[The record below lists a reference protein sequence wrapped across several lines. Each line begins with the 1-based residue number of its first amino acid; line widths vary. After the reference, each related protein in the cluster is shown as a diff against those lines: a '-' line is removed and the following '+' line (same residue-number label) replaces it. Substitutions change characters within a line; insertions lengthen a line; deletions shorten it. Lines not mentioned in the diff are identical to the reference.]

1 MIETVET
8 GLQWALG
15 ITAFLSFILLVYCII
30 TKQEINTWQFPMLL
44 ALFLDSIFI
53 FAILRRTKGNQ
64 LNTPEKESHP
74 LGRSPHRLN

>member
-8 GLQWALG
+8 GLQWVLG

-53 FAILRRTKGNQ
+53 FAILRRTKVNQ
-64 LNTPEKESHP
+64 LNTPEKESKP